1 MISSTEC
8 GSVSSDKY
16 RFSLPQKRLPREIYA
31 AFVVTKVYWPVNDLY
46 YWYILLEVPMAP
58 KSAVNKKDIH
68 AKLFWNGRS
77 QAVRLPKEFR
87 FEGDS
92 VRVRRM
98 GAGVL
103 LEPVKQGKKEST
115 EEWFARIDALRGDPI
130 FPEGRKQK
138 LAPIRE
144 YFK

>member
-1 MISSTEC
+1 MTTNSGANS
-8 GSVSSDKY
+8 KY
-16 RFSLPQKRLPREIYA
+16 
-31 AFVVTKVYWPVNDLY
+31 VD
-46 YWYILLEVPMAP
+46 
-58 KSAVNKKDIH
+58 

-87 FEGDS
+87 FDGDR
-92 VRVRRM
+92 VRVTRM

-103 LEPVKQGKKEST
+103 LEPIAETGKESV
-115 EEWFARIDALRGDPI
+115 EEWLARIDSLKGDPM

-138 LAPIRE
+138 LPPIRE

>member
-1 MISSTEC
+1 MTR
-8 GSVSSDKY
+8 K
-16 RFSLPQKRLPREIYA
+16 
-31 AFVVTKVYWPVNDLY
+31 
-46 YWYILLEVPMAP
+46 LETHP
-58 KSAVNKKDIH
+58 KTAD

-87 FEGDS
+87 FEGDR
-92 VRVRRM
+92 VRVSRM

-103 LEPVKQGKKEST
+103 IEPITEVAKET
-115 EEWFARIDALRGDPI
+115 AEEWFARIDALKGDPI
-130 FPEGRKQK
+130 FPEGRKQN

>member
-1 MISSTEC
+1 
-8 GSVSSDKY
+8 
-16 RFSLPQKRLPREIYA
+16 
-31 AFVVTKVYWPVNDLY
+31 
-46 YWYILLEVPMAP
+46 MAP
-58 KSAVNKKDIH
+58 KSAVDSKEVH

-87 FEGDS
+87 FEGNS

-98 GAGVL
+98 GSGVL
-103 LEPVKQGKKEST
+103 LEPVKQGKREST

>member
-1 MISSTEC
+1 
-8 GSVSSDKY
+8 
-16 RFSLPQKRLPREIYA
+16 
-31 AFVVTKVYWPVNDLY
+31 
-46 YWYILLEVPMAP
+46 MAP
-58 KSAVNKKDIH
+58 KPGANGKDVH

-103 LEPVKQGKKEST
+103 LESVKQEKKEST

>member
-1 MISSTEC
+1 MT
-8 GSVSSDKY
+8 
-16 RFSLPQKRLPREIYA
+16 
-31 AFVVTKVYWPVNDLY
+31 TK
-46 YWYILLEVPMAP
+46 IGTKP
-58 KSAVNKKDIH
+58 KPAE

-87 FEGDS
+87 FEGNH
-92 VRVRRM
+92 VRVSRM

-103 LEPVKQGKKEST
+103 LEPMPEAEKESV

-130 FPEGRKQK
+130 FPEGRKQN